1 MKLSIIIVNY
11 NVKYYLDQCLR
22 SVLKAIEV
30 MQDEGMGC
38 NAVEGVGRKAFDGNV
53 EVIVVDNH
61 SADGSV
67 EYLSK
72 CYPHD
77 RYPMIRIVGSTHNL
91 GFARANNMAIRQ
103 SSGQYVLLL
112 NPDTVIG
119 EHVLLDSV
127 RLLDAYVDAGAL
139 GVRMLNAKGEK
150 AMESRR
156 GLPTPLVAFYKMMG
170 FCNRWPEHRVFGK
183 YYMGYLPWDE
193 VCQIEV
199 VSGAYC
205 MLRREAIDKVGL
217 LDEDFFMYG
226 EDIDLSYRILK
237 GGYHNYYL
245 PVDILHYKG
254 ESTEKSSFRYV
265 HVFYEA
271 MLIFFRKHYSGMSF
285 LLSVPIK
292 AAIYAKATM
301 ALLKMVSERTRK
313 NLGFFT
319 PRAEPSHAFLFVGTQ
334 DMLDVCRT
342 IAINRGLEAQ
352 YVLKEHYD
360 PRIMDGID
368 IVVFD
373 ADAIDYE
380 VMLLTIKQSKRHG
393 GRIELGT
400 YCRSIGKIVTADEII
415 G

>member
-1 MKLSIIIVNY
+1 
-11 NVKYYLDQCLR
+11 
-22 SVLKAIEV
+22 
-30 MQDEGMGC
+30 MQ
-38 NAVEGVGRKAFDGNV
+38 AVGRDCDVVNGATDDRRHRDLGV

-67 EYLSK
+67 GYLSK
-72 CYPHD
+72 RYPQE

-112 NPDTVIG
+112 NPDTIVG
-119 EHVLLDSV
+119 EHVLLESV
-127 RLLDAYVDAGAL
+127 RLLDTYTDAGAL
-139 GVRMLNAKGEK
+139 GVRMLNAEGKR

-170 FCNRWPEHRVFGK
+170 FCNRWPKHRIFGK

-205 MLRREAIDKVGL
+205 MMRREAIEKVGL

-226 EDIDLSYRILK
+226 EDIDLSYRILQ
-237 GGYHNYYL
+237 GGFHNYYL
-245 PVDILHYKG
+245 PADILHYKG

-271 MLIFFRKHYSGMSF
+271 MLIFFRKHYSGMSL

-292 AAIYAKATM
+292 TAIYAKASV
-301 ALLKMVSERTRK
+301 ALLKMVSERVRK
-313 NLGFFT
+313 SLGFFT
-319 PRAEPSHAFLFVGTQ
+319 PRKEVSRSFLFVGTQ
-334 DMLDVCRT
+334 TMLDACRK
-342 IAINRGLEAQ
+342 IAQKRGLEAQ
-352 YVLKEHYD
+352 YVLNSQYNPLEVNGVD
-360 PRIMDGID
+360 V
-368 IVVFD
+368 VVFD
-373 ADAIDYE
+373 ADDMDYE
-380 VMLLTIKQSKRHG
+380 CMLQMLQSSNANKERFG
-393 GRIELGT
+393 LGT
-400 YCRSIGKIVTADEII
+400 YCQAIGSIITADEVIA
-415 G
+415 